1 MTTNLFII
9 KFLNALNSKKISSK
23 IVKKAFYTDQK
34 LRKNN
39 YLCTLNK

>member
-1 MTTNLFII
+1 MINF
-9 KFLNALNSKKISSK
+9 FYALNSKKISSK

-39 YLCTLNK
+39 YLCRLNK

>member
-1 MTTNLFII
+1 MII
-9 KFLNALNSKKISSK
+9 FFYALNSKKNSSK
-23 IVKKAFYTDQK
+23 IVKKVFYTDQK